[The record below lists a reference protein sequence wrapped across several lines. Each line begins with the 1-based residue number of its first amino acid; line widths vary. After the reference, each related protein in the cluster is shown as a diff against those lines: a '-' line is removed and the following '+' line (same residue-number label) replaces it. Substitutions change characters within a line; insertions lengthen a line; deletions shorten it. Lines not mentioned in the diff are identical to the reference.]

1 MVNPSEQKS
10 ARSKMVDE
18 IYNHAEEKMKKAIEN
33 LRYEL
38 NKIRTGKASASILDG
53 VKVNYYGSVVPLKQ
67 AASISVPEIR
77 LITVQPWDKS
87 MINEIEKAILKSD
100 IGLSPVNDGHIIRLP
115 IPPLTEE
122 RRLEL
127 VKQTKRLGE
136 EIKISVRNSRREANE
151 GFKKEEKDGN
161 ISEDDS
167 YRFQENIQ
175 ELTDEYVKKVDEI
188 LKVKDQEIMEV

>member
-1 MVNPSEQKS
+1 MNLSAQKLT
-10 ARSKMVDE
+10 RSKMINE
-18 IYNHAEEKMKKAIEN
+18 IYNQAQEKMKKAIEN
-33 LRYEL
+33 LRFEL
-38 NKIRTGKASASILDG
+38 NKIRTGKASPTILDG
-53 VKVNYYGSVVPLKQ
+53 VKVNYYGSIVPLKQ
-67 AASISVPEIR
+67 AASISVPEVR

-100 IGLSPVNDGHIIRLP
+100 IGLNPVNDGHIIRLP

-136 EIKISVRNSRREANE
+136 EVKVSIRNTRREANE
-151 GFKKEEKDGN
+151 NLKKGEKDSK

-167 YRFQENIQ
+167 YRAQEKIQ
-175 ELTDEYVKKVDEI
+175 EFTNEYIKRVDDI
-188 LKVKDQEIMEV
+188 LRAKENEIMEV

>member
-1 MVNPSEQKS
+1 MNPSEQKF
-10 ARSKMVDE
+10 ARSKMVNQ
-18 IYNHAEEKMKKAIEN
+18 IYNQAEEKMKKAIEN

-38 NKIRTGKASASILDG
+38 NKIRTGKASPSILDG
-53 VKVNYYGSVVPLKQ
+53 VKVNYYGSIVPLKQ
-67 AASISVPEIR
+67 AASISIPEMR

-100 IGLSPVNDGHIIRLP
+100 IGLNPMNDGHIIRLP
-115 IPPLTEE
+115 IPQLTEE

-136 EIKISVRNSRREANE
+136 DVKVSIRNSRRDANE
-151 GFKKEEKDGN
+151 SLKKGEKDSQ

-167 YRFQENIQ
+167 YRSQEKIQ
-175 ELTDEYVKKVDEI
+175 ELTDEFVKKIDDI
-188 LKVKDQEIMEV
+188 LKAKELEIMEI

>member
-1 MVNPSEQKS
+1 
-10 ARSKMVDE
+10 MVDE

-53 VKVNYYGSVVPLKQ
+53 VKVNYYGSIVPLKQ

-87 MINEIEKAILKSD
+87 MINEVEKAILKSD
-100 IGLSPVNDGHIIRLP
+100 IGLTPVNDGHIIRLP

-136 EIKISVRNSRREANE
+136 EVKVSVRNSRREANE
-151 GFKKEEKDGN
+151 RLKKEEKDGT

-167 YRFQENIQ
+167 YRSQENIQ
-175 ELTDEYVKKVDEI
+175 ELTDEYIRKVDEI
-188 LKVKDQEIMEV
+188 LKVKEQEIMEV

>member
-1 MVNPSEQKS
+1 MANPSEQKFV
-10 ARSKMVDE
+10 RSKMINE
-18 IYNHAEEKMKKAIEN
+18 TKNQAEAKMKKAIEN
-33 LRYEL
+33 LRFEL
-38 NKIRTGKASASILDG
+38 NKIRTGKASPTILDG
-53 VKVNYYGSVVPLKQ
+53 VKVNYYGSIVPLKQ
-67 AASISVPEIR
+67 AASISVPEVR

-100 IGLSPVNDGHIIRLP
+100 IGLNPVNDGHIIRLP

-136 EIKISVRNSRREANE
+136 EIKVSIRNTRREANE
-151 GFKKEEKDGN
+151 NLKKDEKDSK

-167 YRFQENIQ
+167 YRAQEHIQ
-175 ELTDEYVKKVDEI
+175 ELTNEYIKRVDDI
-188 LKVKDQEIMEV
+188 LKVKEQEIMEV

>member
-1 MVNPSEQKS
+1 MVNQ
-10 ARSKMVDE
+10 

-38 NKIRTGKASASILDG
+38 NKIRTGKASPSILDG
-53 VKVNYYGSVVPLKQ
+53 VKVNYYGSIVPLKQ
-67 AASISVPEIR
+67 AASISVPEMR

-100 IGLSPVNDGHIIRLP
+100 IALTPVNDGHIIRLP
-115 IPPLTEE
+115 IPQLTEE

-136 EIKISVRNSRREANE
+136 EVKVSIRNSRREANE
-151 GFKKEEKDGN
+151 SLKKGEKDGE

-167 YRFQENIQ
+167 YRSQERIQ
-175 ELTDEYVKKVDEI
+175 ELTNEYIKKVDDI
-188 LKVKDQEIMEV
+188 LKVKEQEIMEI